1 MRLLKTRRMVAGLV
15 FPVLTVLAVTVV
27 MGRDTWELCPR
38 PAGRWDRAAGRGGP
52 DRAQRCL

>member
-27 MGRDTWELCPR
+27 MVQTRGSSALAQQAGGTGQ
-38 PAGRWDRAAGRGGP
+38 PAAAAPTAPKG
-52 DRAQRCL
+52 AL